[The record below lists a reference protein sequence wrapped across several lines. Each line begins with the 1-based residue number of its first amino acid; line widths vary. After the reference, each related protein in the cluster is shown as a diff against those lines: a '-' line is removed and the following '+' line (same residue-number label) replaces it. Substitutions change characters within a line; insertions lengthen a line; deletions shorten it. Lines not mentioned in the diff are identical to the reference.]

1 MGRKIF
7 KCWNTT
13 NNLFQ
18 SLFLLSIRI
27 YWGFLF
33 FVGGVFKLA
42 NMDSFA
48 AFFNQLGLSVGLAY
62 AVTIFE
68 LLCGVLLFFG
78 FLSRLAAAITTIIM
92 FSAYIIAHPA
102 QFHSFFNDPQFFFS
116 APNFSFL
123 FASLVILFFGPGL
136 FSIDAIFKRRLMN
149 QDSSKNDSEHHCDD
163 HCEHHKHHEH
173 HCDDHCDHDDKGEKK

>member
-7 KCWNTT
+7 KCWGTT

-18 SLFLLSIRI
+18 SLLLLAIRL

-33 FVGGVFKLA
+33 FVGGVFKMS

-62 AVTIFE
+62 TVTILE
-68 LLCGVLLFFG
+68 LICGILLFFG
-78 FLSRLAAAITTIIM
+78 FLSRLAAAITTVIM
-92 FSAYIIAHPA
+92 FSAYIVAHPA

-116 APNFSFL
+116 APAFSFL
-123 FASLVILFFGPGL
+123 FSSIIILFFGPGL
-136 FSIDAIFKRRLMN
+136 FSIDAIIKRKLMKEGGSQN
-149 QDSSKNDSEHHCDD
+149 QSESHCDHHCDHHNASNDENKDQD
-163 HCEHHKHHEH
+163 H
-173 HCDDHCDHDDKGEKK
+173 HDQK